1 MIIISKC
8 ITLHSHRKRLT
19 LQSNK
24 KRFGI
29 VHYFNKIS
37 LYAIFFLLVAL
48 FSSLVFFVKQDKE
61 TRLIRL
67 SDQVVKNFRAGLDY
81 EMVDLLS
88 FSMALSEDGA
98 LKNALSQDNEPQG
111 YKILSNISERFKKYT
126 HLKSLRLQVLTPEFF
141 IFARSWNEGFEG
153 MPIWWFRD
161 DLDTL
166 SKNNKPKVGMETGRL
181 LTFKTTVPI
190 RSGDKLLG
198 YLEVI
203 TFIDEFSSK
212 LRKRGIEL
220 FALMD
225 EKYLEQAELM
235 RDFPVIDGYVI
246 SNQNFNQ
253 QYMAKVSMLDWEVLL
268 AKNYVYEDDTLY
280 VYEPMYNGKQKQIG
294 VYLLAVSED
303 TLKKYEKENQSISLF
318 TQFSNEDIEDV
329 VDAWENPDGSFRSKF
344 DKDLIGLLP
353 KLQTEDRLSLEKEA
367 HTILNNYSKS
377 ELIDIVLDN
386 THKERKVGEIR

>member
-1 MIIISKC
+1 MQSSKKKFE
-8 ITLHSHRKRLT
+8 IVQHF
-19 LQSNK
+19 NK
-24 KRFGI
+24 KL
-29 VHYFNKIS
+29 
-37 LYAIFFLLVAL
+37 LYAVFFLLIIL
-48 FSSLVFFVKQDKE
+48 FASLFFFVKQDKA
-61 TRLIRL
+61 TRLISL

-88 FSMALSEDGA
+88 FSMALSEDGE
-98 LKNALSQDNEPQG
+98 LKNALSSDNEVKG

-126 HLKSLRLQVLTPEFF
+126 HLKSLRLQVLTPDFF

-161 DLDTL
+161 DLDKL
-166 SKNNKPKVGMETGRL
+166 SQNNQPKVGMETGRL
-181 LTFKTTVPI
+181 LTFKTTVPV
-190 RSGDKLLG
+190 RSGDKVLG

-203 TFIDEFSSK
+203 KFIDEFSIK

-235 RDFPVIDGYVI
+235 RDFPVLHGHIV

-253 QYMAKVSMLDWEVLL
+253 QFMDKIEMLDWEVLL

-280 VYEPMYNGKQKQIG
+280 VYEPMYNGKKKQIG
-294 VYLLAVSED
+294 VYLLVVSKG
-303 TLKKYEKENQSISLF
+303 TLKKYEKENQSISFF
-318 TQFSNEDIEDV
+318 TQFSSEDIENV
-329 VDAWENPDGSFRSKF
+329 VDAWENPHGSFRTKF
-344 DKDLIGLLP
+344 DKDLIELLP
-353 KLQTEDRLSLEKEA
+353 KLQVEDKLSLEAEA
-367 HTILNNYSKS
+367 HTMLNDYSKS

-386 THKERKVGEIR
+386 AHKEKKIGEIK